1 MKRMLK
7 GMENFFR
14 WLLAPFWTALLGR
27 AQATRQAT
35 LLWTLAVA
43 VEKQF
48 PIVVFLEALADEAG
62 GSWRWKV
69 RGLAE
74 LIAVGT
80 SIPDA
85 LEAMPG
91 ILPRDTVAMVRV
103 GAQTG
108 NLVGA
113 LREAARLTRRRGE
126 EPDVHIQG
134 TLVYLATV
142 VLALCL
148 VGTFI
153 MIWIIPKYKAIFAG
167 FDVRFPAL
175 TESVIHF
182 CDNFAEYWFLG
193 FPLVLLAFL
202 CFWSFVSLGLE
213 LMGLGPVWGQ
223 PHWLSSHLW
232 PRLKSPHLLRCLSVA
247 VEGGRPLPEALQL
260 LADRHPDYGFR
271 RRLALIA
278 NEVARGDNCWLVLRA
293 AQMLRRGEPAML
305 DAAQRVGNLVW
316 ALRGMADTIERRA
329 EYRHQIIVE
338 FIDPVLVLCLG
349 TVVGTFCISLFL
361 PLIEL
366 LNKLS

>member
-1 MKRMLK
+1 
-7 GMENFFR
+7 MENFFR
-14 WLLAPFWTALLGR
+14 WLLAPFWAALLGR
-27 AQATRQAT
+27 AQATRQGT

-85 LEAMPG
+85 LEALPG
-91 ILPRDTVAMVRV
+91 ILPTDTVAMIRV

-108 NLVGA
+108 NIVGA
-113 LREAARLTRRRGE
+113 LREAARLARRRGE

-134 TLVYLATV
+134 TLLYLATV
-142 VLALCL
+142 VLALCT
-148 VGTFI
+148 VGTYV
-153 MIWIIPKYKAIFAG
+153 MIWIIPKYRAIFAG
-167 FDVRFPAL
+167 FDLRLPAL
-175 TESVIHF
+175 TEAVIHF
-182 CDNFAEYWFLG
+182 CDNFAEFWFIG

-202 CFWSFVSLGLE
+202 CFWTFVSLGLE

-223 PHWLSSHLW
+223 PEWLSHFW
-232 PRLKSPHLLRCLSVA
+232 PRLKSPHVLRCLSVA

-260 LADRHPDYGFR
+260 VAERYADSGFR
-271 RRLALIA
+271 RRLAEISS
-278 NEVARGDNCWLVLRA
+278 EVARGDDCWLVLRA

-305 DAAQRVGNLVW
+305 EAAQRVGNLVW
-316 ALRGMADTIERRA
+316 ALRGMADSIERRS
-329 EYRHQIIVE
+329 EYRYQIIVE
-338 FIDPVLVLCLG
+338 FIDPALVLCIG
-349 TVVGTFCISLFL
+349 TVVATFCLSLFL
-361 PLIEL
+361 PLIEM
-366 LNKLS
+366 LNRLS